1 MKYCVLLDAMENRAK
16 ALPIKP
22 GVSLLQTAYTAMG
35 CDQVQLIP
43 LYPDRL
49 PKGYE
54 AVTDENLMLKD
65 GVMKIFNPL
74 ASWLYGCD
82 DHGTPILNNVV
93 IFKVNG
99 YNFAGMT
106 EEEAERIAGD
116 LNARADEIFDL
127 TMFKAMTAQQ

>member
-16 ALPIKP
+16 AIPFKP
-22 GVSLLQTAYTAMG
+22 GVSLLQTAYKAMG

-54 AVTDENLMLKD
+54 AITDENLMLKD
-65 GVMKIFNPL
+65 GATKIFNPL

-82 DHGTPILNNVV
+82 VHGTPILNNVV
-93 IFKVNG
+93 IFKVKG
-99 YNFAGMT
+99 SNFTGMT
-106 EEEAERIAGD
+106 EEEAERIAGE
-116 LNARADEIFDL
+116 LNAHADEIFDL